1 MFSHYRLRLPN
12 RETGFLVTGNYIVKI
27 LNEDKEVVFS
37 RKFILYENQVSV
49 STIVRRSRD
58 VKNIDYKHNLD
69 FTIKAGLNQFQ
80 NPLTNVKVLLFKNS
94 EINSGIKNL
103 KPMYTLGSDLIY
115 KYQKE
120 TEFWAGNEYH
130 YFDNK
135 EIQYANNYI
144 GRVDR
149 TTDLYSAKLYVNEAR
164 RNKDYTLYPDENG
177 NFKAYALNVEFNNI
191 GSDYA
196 WVHFSLSA
204 PTYYGKDDIYV
215 VGMFNNY
222 KCTPEN
228 QMTYNPD
235 KGLYEKA
242 ILIKQG
248 FTNYKYVIV
257 NKEGL
262 VDEENAVDGNFWQ
275 TENNYT
281 ILVYYRDGNQI
292 YDKVVGKGKA
302 SSRDLIN

>member
-1 MFSHYRLRLPN
+1 M
-12 RETGFLVTGNYIVKI
+12 
-27 LNEDKEVVFS
+27 
-37 RKFILYENQVSV
+37 
-49 STIVRRSRD
+49 RRSRD
-58 VKNIDYKHNLD
+58 VKNIDFKHNLD
-69 FTIKAGLNQFQ
+69 FAIKAAANQFQ
-80 NPLTNVKVLLFKNS
+80 NPLTNVKVLIFKNS
-94 EINSGIKNL
+94 EINSGITNL

-120 TEFWAGNEYH
+120 TEFWAGNECL

-135 EIQYANNYI
+135 DIQNANNYI

-149 TTDLYSAKLYVNEAR
+149 TTELYSSRLYVNEAR
-164 RNKDYTLYPDENG
+164 DDKDYTYFPDENG
-177 NFKAYALNVEFNNI
+177 NFKVNALNVEFNNI
-191 GSDYA
+191 GADYA

-204 PTYYGKDDIYV
+204 PKYYGKDDIYV

-222 KCTPEN
+222 YLTNEN
-228 QMTYNPD
+228 KMIYNPD

-248 FTNYKYVIV
+248 FTNYEYVIA
-257 NKEGL
+257 NKEGK
-262 VDEENAVDGNFWQ
+262 VDGKNAIDGNFWQ

-281 ILVYYRDGNQI
+281 ILVYYRDANQI
-292 YDKVVGKGKA
+292 YDRVVGKGTA